1 MSKAAKAA
9 AKTTAKSKAKA
20 PARDARLDPPTDLG
34 ANAVGD
40 ISAALNLLLADVFA
54 LYLKT
59 KNFHWHVSGPNFR
72 SHHLL
77 FDEHADQI
85 FAMTDPIAE
94 RVRKIGGT
102 TLHSIAEIARNTR
115 VLENEKDYVEPSDM
129 VAELRD
135 DNKDMIARLRAAHA
149 VCSEHN
155 DVGSTSL
162 IEEWIDQ
169 AERRHWFLF
178 ETSRRPDS
186 SAR

>member
-1 MSKAAKAA
+1 MTKAPAKAA
-9 AKTTAKSKAKA
+9 AKAKK
-20 PARDARLDPPTDLG
+20 RDARLDPPTDLG
-34 ANAVGD
+34 LNAVGD

-72 SHHLL
+72 DYHLL
-77 FDEHADQI
+77 FDEQADQI

-94 RVRKIGGT
+94 RVRKLGGT
-102 TLHSIAEIARNTR
+102 TIHSIAQIARTTR

-135 DNKDMIARLRAAHA
+135 DNKDLVGRLRAVHG

-155 DVGSTSL
+155 DVASTSL
-162 IEEWIDQ
+162 IEQWIDET
-169 AERRHWFLF
+169 ERRHWFLF

-186 SAR
+186 SSR